1 MRRLRAIL
9 AFIRHQEWVEEP
21 KWLEGDARALTEFL
35 GTATGRKLSRILLNL
50 TVRQNSS
57 AVQKKP
63 EALAQACGWA
73 MGFRGAV
80 ATIESLT
87 HSNHSPV
94 VPDDANGADD
104 QIVD

>member
-1 MRRLRAIL
+1 MRRLRALISFL
-9 AFIRHQEWVEEP
+9 RHQWVDEP
-21 KWLEGDARALTEFL
+21 AWLEQDARELTSFL
-35 GTATGRKLSRILLNL
+35 QTPAGKKLSRILLNL
-50 TVRQNSS
+50 TLRQNGS

-63 EALAQACGWA
+63 DALAQACGYA

-87 HSNHSPV
+87 QSSTSPLAA
-94 VPDDANGADD
+94 DDAEGADD

>member
-1 MRRLRAIL
+1 MTRLRALL
-9 AFIRHQEWVEEP
+9 AFLRHQQWVEEP
-21 KWLEGDARALTEFL
+21 RWLDSDARELTAFL
-35 GTATGRKLSRILLNL
+35 QTPAGKKLSRILLNL

-63 EALAQACGWA
+63 DTLALACGYA

-80 ATIESLT
+80 ATLESLC
-87 HSNHSPV
+87 SPTSPGV
-94 VPDDANGADD
+94 FDDPAGDDD